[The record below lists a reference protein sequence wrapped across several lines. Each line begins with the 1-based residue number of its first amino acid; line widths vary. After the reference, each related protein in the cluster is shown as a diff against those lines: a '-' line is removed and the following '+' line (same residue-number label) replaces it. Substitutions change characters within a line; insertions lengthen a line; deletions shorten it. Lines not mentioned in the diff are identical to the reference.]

1 MCQKVEECHNKSI
14 ENSLNRS
21 RDHNL
26 HFTLEQCH
34 ALNNIAFILESVQ
47 SFPFELGKDNIIAR
61 IEEANGG
68 LVADACR
75 KTIDVLVQN
84 AVEDVENQ
92 ILQVTNIIWT

>member
-21 RDHNL
+21 RDENL